1 MIKQYIQQALFSI
14 REHKLQSAITII
26 GTALSICLI
35 MVILM
40 LQQLKTLPIA
50 PESNRDRFLIVK
62 SYNVEATDTTIK
74 GRSHSPLNYQVL
86 CPILKE
92 MRTPECVSF
101 FDSSVKK
108 SFVTSVGGKKRMN
121 AFVKNTDASFFNIF
135 DFELLHGVFYSADAI
150 EANNNIAVVS
160 DLVARELFNREDVV
174 DEFIKVD
181 SRDFRIVGV
190 ARGVSNITNLAY
202 GEIFIPISSSNMTPN
217 ALSDYRGEST
227 MVMLARSKS
236 DFPKIKKEF
245 DERITQYNKSGSI
258 AQLSFM
264 GQPDDIT
271 TYSQR
276 FGSDGMPDL
285 PLFYLKQAIIFIIL
299 LLVPAINLSAMSQSR
314 LRRRLSEIGVRRA
327 FGSTNSEIMWQ
338 VLFENFILTLISGV
352 IGLLLSF
359 VAIYL
364 YGGSYMSKTI
374 SSIWTGVHNY
384 NIAIIELLKPEIFTW
399 AFLFCLLM
407 NLLSNGIMAYQAGR
421 LPIVKALNGK

>member
-62 SYNVEATDTTIK
+62 SYRIEPADTTIK
-74 GRSHSPLNYQVL
+74 TRGHTPLNYQIL
-86 CPILKE
+86 RPILQDMK
-92 MRTPECVSF
+92 TPEDISF
-101 FDSSVKK
+101 FDSYATK
-108 SFVTSVGGKKRMN
+108 SFVRSVGGKKKMD

-135 DFELLHGVFYSADAI
+135 DFELLHGSFYNADAI
-150 EANNNIAVVS
+150 KANNNIAVVS

-174 DEFIKVD
+174 DEFIKID

-190 ARGVSNITNLAY
+190 VRGVSNVTALAY
-202 GEIFIPISSSNMTPN
+202 GDVFTPMLSSHFVPN
-217 ALSDYRGEST
+217 STEDFGGGST
-227 MVMLARSKS
+227 MIMLARSKS
-236 DFPKIKKEF
+236 DFPKIKEEF
-245 DERITQYNKSGSI
+245 HEYMNQYNKSGSI
-258 AQLSFM
+258 ARLSFL
-264 GQPDDIT
+264 GQPDDVT
-271 TYSQR
+271 TNVLR
-276 FGSDGMPDL
+276 IGSNTIPDL
-285 PLFYLKQAIIFIIL
+285 FMHYLKQTMTFAIL

-314 LRRRLSEIGVRRA
+314 LRRRLSEIGIRRA

-338 VLFENFILTLISGV
+338 VLFENFVLTLISGIV
-352 IGLLLSF
+352 GLLLSF
-359 VAIYL
+359 AFLYL
-364 YGGSYMSKTI
+364 FGEDYMSKTI
-374 SSIWTGVHNY
+374 AGRWSGIRNY
-384 NIAIIELLKPEIFTW
+384 NFLIEDLLKPIVFAW

-407 NLLSNGIMAYQAGR
+407 NLLSNGIMAYKAGR